1 MQNRLYAALRWLLNS
16 ARSLEHLLG
25 CTRVFDG
32 GFLTSRSSSQRF
44 ARHQNG
50 FCRTDP

>member
-25 CTRVFDG
+25 CTRVFG
-32 GFLTSRSSSQRF
+32 EGFPTSRLSSQKF
-44 ARHQNG
+44 AHHQNG